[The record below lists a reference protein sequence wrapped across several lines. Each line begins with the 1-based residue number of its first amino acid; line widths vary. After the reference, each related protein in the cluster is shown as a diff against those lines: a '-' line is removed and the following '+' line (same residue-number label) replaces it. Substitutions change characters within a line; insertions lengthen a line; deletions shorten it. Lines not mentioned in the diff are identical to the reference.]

1 MWYWF
6 GWDQNYHNENWF
18 VHIVFL
24 VGLRFLETT
33 WKKITSPSLCV
44 KVHVHLFCFIKT
56 LANVRSL
63 TVIAENVADL
73 RAAIL
78 CLTSTSLTL
87 AGFLESFSSIFE
99 QSFRSLWYWKELAV
113 QCRNKALVCLSLTG
127 TIGIVSNSFQNLGLA
142 WASKSKL
149 RWRECQPT
157 LQWYKSFYRY
167 FTKLLSNPVL
177 TSPLQTAPLIPFLAS
192 PGFVW
197 CNVPSPFQCSEIWV
211 IKIVTAR
218 Q

>member
-167 FTKLLSNPVL
+167 FYQTPLKSSADKPSANCSTHPFPSVTRICLVQCPLTFPVL
-177 TSPLQTAPLIPFLAS
+177 RDLSY
-192 PGFVW
+192 
-197 CNVPSPFQCSEIWV
+197 
-211 IKIVTAR
+211 
-218 Q
+218 